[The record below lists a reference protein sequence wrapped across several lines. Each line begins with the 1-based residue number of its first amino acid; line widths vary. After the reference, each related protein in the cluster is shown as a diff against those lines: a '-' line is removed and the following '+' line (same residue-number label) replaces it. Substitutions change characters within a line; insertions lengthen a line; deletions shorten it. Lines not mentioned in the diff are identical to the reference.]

1 MDNEV
6 FLRRHQVHAFDSN
19 ELREVKHLFEWA
31 QSYESQG
38 LSIAAEALRDQAK
51 KAFLQFMSAAPKAV

>member
-1 MDNEV
+1 MDNAI
-6 FLRRHQVHAFDSN
+6 FLKRHQIHPFDSN

-51 KAFLQFMSAAPKAV
+51 KALFQLMLPSKVF